1 MKRLF
6 LTLLVALTTS
16 TFASAQMGDVITQD
30 VNQLPA
36 AARAFINR
44 YFADAKVSYIKIDKE
59 ILSTHYEVLLTNRVE
74 IEFDSK
80 GEWREVDCKVVA
92 VPSTLVPDYIH
103 AYVKA
108 SFPQEFITKVE
119 RNRWGTE
126 VELRNDVSFR
136 FNRSG
141 QMVEADD

>member
-1 MKRLF
+1 MKRL
-6 LTLLVALTTS
+6 LMTLLVALTTV

-30 VNQLPA
+30 VNRLPVM
-36 AARAFINR
+36 ARTFINQ

-59 ILSTHYEVLLTNRVE
+59 ILSTHYEVLLTNRAE
-74 IEFDSK
+74 IEFDGK
-80 GEWREVDCKVVA
+80 GNWTEVDCKVVP

-108 SFPQEFITKVE
+108 NFPQEFITKVE

-126 VELRNDVSFR
+126 VELRNDISFR